1 MRMDKKLK
9 ECSEKLRALV
19 SNVQGAPFP
28 GNMNNELY
36 NIWYEHIQS
45 YAMECFE
52 FLEAQFPKAKDDTEI
67 SKTLKDAF

>member
-45 YAMECFE
+45 YAMEINFATGLMNESRLRKRRCH
-52 FLEAQFPKAKDDTEI
+52 I
-67 SKTLKDAF
+67 